1 MLKPILRVAATLK
14 PEKLQ
19 ALLLKLR
26 KSSVGS
32 LKVKDILPVL
42 DHLGGWKVSQE
53 ERAYPQGGKLY
64 GKDEPITKGNK
75 NQEIAQQYWEEA
87 KRLERNTPPVE
98 LPVGKE
104 AYMDVTPLVLNGEYW
119 QFQAR
124 KWVGHYFMVVRA
136 PSGKEFQKD
145 LRGPSYVDEYVSGPI
160 FDFMVQEGL
169 LKQVNDALGTPSV
182 QQEKAE
188 KARNAPKPGNT
199 GTCPC
204 CFRTQKL
211 TPKSKH
217 GSDLSRPGMVLHGYE
232 RPGFGFIEGNCFGV
246 GWPPFEL
253 SSEGTEAMIPP
264 ITKQIQNLKLSD
276 LLERPEKVEDLA
288 DRFNVRKRH
297 LKSETDPRDWESLL
311 KEAVHRTK
319 EKLSAMEDLKRE
331 LEQKARSW
339 KPQPL

>member
-1 MLKPILRVAATLK
+1 MFKSILRVAATK

-19 ALLLKLR
+19 AILLKLR

-53 ERAYPQGGKLY
+53 SRAYAQGGKLY
-64 GKDEPITKGNK
+64 GVDEPISYGSK
-75 NQEIAQQYWEEA
+75 NESTAQQKWAEA
-87 KRLERNTPPVE
+87 KRFERSSVPVE
-98 LPVGKE
+98 LRQGEE
-104 AYMDVTPLVLNGEYW
+104 AYMDVSPLTWDGEYW
-119 QFQAR
+119 RFTSR
-124 KWVGHYFMVVRA
+124 KWVGVDHIIVVSPR
-136 PSGKEFQKD
+136 GREFSRH
-145 LRGPSYVDEYVSGPI
+145 LLGSSYLNEYIGVVFP
-160 FDFMVQEGL
+160 FLVEEGL
-169 LKQVNDALGTPSV
+169 LRQVNEALGTPSLE
-182 QQEKAE
+182 QEKAE
-188 KARNAPKPGNT
+188 KAKNAPKKGNT

-253 SSEGTEAMIPP
+253 SNEGTEAMIPP
-264 ITKQIQNLKLSD
+264 ITKQIQSLRSSD
-276 LLERPEKVEDLA
+276 LLERPEKVEELT

-297 LKSETDPRDWESLL
+297 LKTETDPRDWESLL
-311 KEAVHRTK
+311 KGAVQRTK
-319 EKLSAMEDLKRE
+319 EKLSSMEDLKRE